1 MLHDYDIQNES
12 NLFLAI
18 AKLLI
23 SVLFLY
29 CAATFIPTFVDDIRI
44 DQGESNDQLKFRVI
58 ANSSTNADQL
68 IKYEVVET
76 IQTYLQNTPEFSEDI
91 HSVENMYQ
99 EIQKTY
105 PQLKITYKFGDNL
118 IPPKWVA
125 GQFYPQK
132 EYYSVN
138 FIIGQGRG
146 ENWFCAV
153 FPTLCI
159 VNEPVENERPPFFIA
174 EWWEKHMEK
183 SDPQNTEELVENDP
197 TYSQFVDS

>member
-1 MLHDYDIQNES
+1 MFMLHDYDIQNES

-29 CAATFIPTFVDDIRI
+29 CAAMFIPTFVDEVRI
-44 DQGESNDQLKFRVI
+44 DQGESSDQLKFRVI

-118 IPPKWVA
+118 IPPKWVS

-132 EYYSVN
+132 VYYSVN

-153 FPTLCI
+153 FPTLCTN
-159 VNEPVENERPPFFIA
+159 NEPMEKDRPPFYIA
-174 EWWEKHMEK
+174 EWWNKYKQKNNPQKAEKDIQTAL
-183 SDPQNTEELVENDP
+183 S
-197 TYSQFVDS
+197 Y

>member
-1 MLHDYDIQNES
+1 MMLHDYDIQNES

-23 SVLFLY
+23 SVLFIY
-29 CAATFIPTFVDDIRI
+29 CAATFIPAFVDEVRI
-44 DQGESNDQLKFRVI
+44 DQGESDGQLKYRVI

-91 HSVENMYQ
+91 HSVENMYH

-105 PQLKITYKFGDNL
+105 PQLEITYKFGDNL
-118 IPPKWVA
+118 VPPKWVA
-125 GQFYPQK
+125 GHFYPQR

-153 FPTLCI
+153 FPTLCTN
-159 VNEPVENERPPFFIA
+159 NEPLKSERPTFYVA
-174 EWWEKHMEK
+174 EWWKQYKQKNSPQKAEKDM
-183 SDPQNTEELVENDP
+183 QNALS
-197 TYSQFVDS
+197 Y

>member
-29 CAATFIPTFVDDIRI
+29 CAATFIPIFVDEVRI
-44 DQGESNDQLKFRVI
+44 DQEESDDQLKFRVI
-58 ANSSTNADQL
+58 ANSSTKTDQL
-68 IKYEVVET
+68 IKYEVVES
-76 IQTYLQNTPEFSEDI
+76 IQTYLQKTPEFSEDI
-91 HSVENMYQ
+91 HSVEKMYQ

-125 GQFYPQK
+125 GQFYPQRN
-132 EYYSVN
+132 YYSVN

-153 FPTLCI
+153 FPTLCTN
-159 VNEPVENERPPFFIA
+159 NEPMEKERPTFYVA
-174 EWWEKHMEK
+174 EWWKK
-183 SDPQNTEELVENDP
+183 YKQKNNPQKQKKIYKML
-197 TYSQFVDS
+197 

>member
-23 SVLFLY
+23 SVLFIY
-29 CAATFIPTFVDDIRI
+29 CAATFIPGFVDEVRI
-44 DQGESNDQLKFRVI
+44 VQGESNDQLKFRVI

-68 IKYEVVET
+68 IKYEVVDT

-118 IPPKWVA
+118 IPPKWVS
-125 GQFYPQK
+125 GHFYPQK

-153 FPTLCI
+153 FPTLCTN
-159 VNEPVENERPPFFIA
+159 NEPMEEERPKFYVA
-174 EWWEKHMEK
+174 EWWKK
-183 SDPQNTEELVENDP
+183 YKQKNNPQKAEEDFPNALS
-197 TYSQFVDS
+197 Y

>member
-29 CAATFIPTFVDDIRI
+29 CAATFIPIFVDEVRI
-44 DQGESNDQLKFRVI
+44 NQEESNDQLKFRVI
-58 ANSSTNADQL
+58 ANSSTKSDQL

-76 IQTYLQNTPEFSEDI
+76 IQAYLQKTPEFSEDI
-91 HSVENMYQ
+91 HSVEKMYR

-105 PQLKITYKFGDNL
+105 PQLKITYKLGDNL

-132 EYYSVN
+132 NYYSVN

-153 FPTLCI
+153 FPTLCTN
-159 VNEPVENERPPFFIA
+159 NEPMKKERPPFYVA
-174 EWWEKHMEK
+174 EWWKKHKQKNNPQKAEKQIK
-183 SDPQNTEELVENDP
+183 NTP
-197 TYSQFVDS
+197 IY